1 MFFPIEIIG
10 ITFIIFALLLDKA
23 ENSPYRVFLISLLFS
38 IAGQTKEVFA
48 FTSLGYL
55 FILVSRKNKLF
66 LNIILFISATFL
78 IYFIEFFY
86 LSVTNS
92 LDSYRQVLKYK
103 SFMFGLDPYLFFIK
117 NPGRFSLNW
126 IFNYTFLGF
135 FSVILLAVLFTKLVI
150 MRRIQVRHFKFL
162 LKENQTEIIILFF
175 ICLGVL
181 LQSKGIKGHYAVA
194 LTPIL
199 FLCVINSIYNK
210 HISAGVYTKLVMCL
224 LLIFPNIE
232 TQISSVAHM
241 YKVIVNFKEN
251 MRMLESKESTNQF
264 ELPVNDC
271 LQVAYGWK
279 AGAYY
284 YYSGATPC
292 SKYFISSLVFNNPN
306 LWSDFQKTLL
316 KNPPSEIFYDKF
328 GAAVDID
335 MFEKSVFPYRK
346 VLDSCYNA
354 SEIPSLYK
362 RKVGIEVWMRECIDT
377 QLRKMDQG
385 IS

>member
-23 ENSPYRVFLISLLFS
+23 KNSPYRVFLISLLLS

-48 FTSLGYL
+48 LTSLGYL
-55 FILVSRKNKLF
+55 FILMSRKNKLF
-66 LNIILFISATFL
+66 MNISVFILATFL
-78 IYFIEFFY
+78 IYFIEFVY

-92 LDSYRQVLKYK
+92 LDSYRQVLEYK

-126 IFNYTFLGF
+126 IFNYTLLGY
-135 FSVILLAVLFTKLVI
+135 FSGILLAVLFIKLVI
-150 MRRIQVRHFKFL
+150 IRRIQVRHFKFL

-175 ICLGVL
+175 ICLGIL
-181 LQSKGIKGHYAVA
+181 LQSKGIKGHYALA

-210 HISAGVYTKLVMCL
+210 HISAGVYTKLVLCL
-224 LLIFPNIE
+224 LLIFPNVE
-232 TQISSVAHM
+232 TQISSAAHL
-241 YKVIVNFKEN
+241 YKVIVNFKGN
-251 MRMLESKESTNQF
+251 IRMLESEESKNQF
-264 ELPVNDC
+264 QLPVREC

-292 SKYFISSLVFNNPN
+292 SKYFLSSLVFNNPN

-316 KNPPSEIFYDKF
+316 KNPPSEIFYDKIES
-328 GAAVDID
+328 AVDIN

-346 VLDSCYNA
+346 VLKNCYNT
-354 SEIPSLYK
+354 SEIQSLYK
-362 RKVGIEVWMRECIDT
+362 RKVDGEVWMRECINA
-377 QLRKMDQG
+377 QLDKMNQ
-385 IS
+385 SQ